1 MVGRE
6 RESRGGEVEGEGET
20 KETFISLEE
29 QHENFVAAVRKYEM
43 LAATK
48 CKVKMSASKK
58 KVNKDDTY
66 DTSSIKRE
74 TSCNQEVSE
83 SVTL

>member
-6 RESRGGEVEGEGET
+6 RESRGEEVEGEGET

-58 KVNKDDTY
+58 K
-66 DTSSIKRE
+66 
-74 TSCNQEVSE
+74 SE
-83 SVTL
+83 QGRHVRHFFHKT

>member
-1 MVGRE
+1 MQ
-6 RESRGGEVEGEGET
+6 GENKRSE
-20 KETFISLEE
+20 
-29 QHENFVAAVRKYEM
+29 
-43 LAATK
+43 
-48 CKVKMSASKK
+48 KK

>member
-48 CKVKMSASKK
+48 CKVKMSVSKK
-58 KVNKDDTY
+58 K
-66 DTSSIKRE
+66 
-74 TSCNQEVSE
+74 SE
-83 SVTL
+83 QGRHVRHFFHKT

>member
-1 MVGRE
+1 MQGENE
-6 RESRGGEVEGEGET
+6 R
-20 KETFISLEE
+20 
-29 QHENFVAAVRKYEM
+29 QW
-43 LAATK
+43 
-48 CKVKMSASKK
+48 KK

-66 DTSSIKRE
+66 DTSSIERE

>member
-1 MVGRE
+1 
-6 RESRGGEVEGEGET
+6 
-20 KETFISLEE
+20 
-29 QHENFVAAVRKYEM
+29 M
-43 LAATK
+43 LAVPK
-48 CKVKMSASKK
+48 CKVKMSASEKK
-58 KVNKDDTY
+58 KVNKDNSY

>member
-29 QHENFVAAVRKYEM
+29 QHENFVAAVRK
-43 LAATK
+43 
-48 CKVKMSASKK
+48 
-58 KVNKDDTY
+58 
-66 DTSSIKRE
+66 
-74 TSCNQEVSE
+74 
-83 SVTL
+83 